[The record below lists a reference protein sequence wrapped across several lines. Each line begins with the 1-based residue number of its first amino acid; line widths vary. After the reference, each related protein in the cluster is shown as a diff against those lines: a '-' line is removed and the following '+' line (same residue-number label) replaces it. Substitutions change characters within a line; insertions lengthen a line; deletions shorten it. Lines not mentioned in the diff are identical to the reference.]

1 MKVGKL
7 YKNPDETIELK
18 FVSAKPWM
26 FSNTLSILGK
36 NIFFNLIQNI
46 PVKML
51 IIFVNGVEPWLFL
64 KAILHSLGA
73 MITLIGSNKKNTRR
87 RFKVRQATKLVC
99 R

>member
-1 MKVGKL
+1 
-7 YKNPDETIELK
+7 
-18 FVSAKPWM
+18 
-26 FSNTLSILGK
+26 
-36 NIFFNLIQNI
+36 
-46 PVKML
+46 ML

-87 RFKVRQATKLVC
+87 RLQVRQATKLVC